1 MAVNPMQRKAR
12 NSFLLGMILT
22 LLITGIIIVL
32 LFLQMK
38 KLNDEKVAE
47 EAAKVN
53 VYAINQDVKSGQIIT
68 TDMFTKIQVN
78 KNTVPSNATSMDSVI
93 STWTLQTKDG
103 KQIEVDENGLYIQE
117 PDNIEE
123 VTKGDNNQ
131 YTKLSDGKT
140 VTLRTE
146 PYTDQ
151 ISEDETRYLIETTE
165 DAKTGTTRV
174 YEDINTGNCY
184 IYIINS
190 GKAERKYIDLNDV
203 AILAKV
209 DMNKNTIIT
218 KDMIVQSNAVVT
230 DDVRVEEYNMISL
243 PADLATDDYIDIRI
257 MFPNGEN
264 FIVVS
269 KRQVDIPK
277 NDDGTYISDTIRVQ
291 LNEEE
296 ILAMSSAMVEAYGV
310 NGTKIYA
317 NKYAEP
323 GIQSPALPTYT
334 PNSAVTAL
342 IEADANILDKASE
355 GLRTRYSD
363 SAKQIRNSYIQSEI
377 NKMDSEEYNQNI
389 QEKTNTSITN
399 SEAARKLYLETL
411 TGTGN

>member
-1 MAVNPMQRKAR
+1 MIFKVLLKYFFGYVRIAVEGYYIERFINICTNSKILIWNLKREKGVKLYLNIGIQDYYKAVKVAKKLQCKIKIVKKRGVPFIINKYRKR
-12 NSFLLGMILT
+12 KVFVVS
-22 LLITGIIIVL
+22 LLIIIIALCV
-32 LFLQMK
+32 
-38 KLNDEKVAE
+38 
-47 EAAKVN
+47 
-53 VYAINQDVKSGQIIT
+53 S
-68 TDMFTKIQVN
+68 
-78 KNTVPSNATSMDSVI
+78 SN
-93 STWTLQTKDG
+93 
-103 KQIEVDENGLYIQE
+103 YIW
-117 PDNIEE
+117 NIEI
-123 VTKGDNNQ
+123 
-131 YTKLSDGKT
+131 
-140 VTLRTE
+140 
-146 PYTDQ
+146 Q
-151 ISEDETRYLIETTE
+151 I
-165 DAKTGTTRV
+165 
-174 YEDINTGNCY
+174 EDINTGNCY

-296 ILAMSSAMVEAYGV
+296 ILAMSSAIVEAYGV